1 MGGLSGKVIGMKPGS
16 EFKFPGDIVGSA
28 ILGEGAVNQNGN
40 GTTGCGAGRL
50 KGPGK
55 D

>member
-16 EFKFPGDIVGSA
+16 EFKFPGDIVGSET
-28 ILGEGAVNQNGN
+28 LGEGAVNQGGN
-40 GTTGCGAGRL
+40 GITGCGAGRL

>member
-1 MGGLSGKVIGMKPGS
+1 MGGLSGKVIGMTPGS

-28 ILGEGAVNQNGN
+28 ILGEGAVILSGN
-40 GTTGCGAGRL
+40 GITGCGAGRL

>member
-1 MGGLSGKVIGMKPGS
+1 MGGLSGKVIGMDLGS

-28 ILGEGAVNQNGN
+28 ILGEGAVNQSGN
-40 GTTGCGAGRL
+40 GITGCGAGRL